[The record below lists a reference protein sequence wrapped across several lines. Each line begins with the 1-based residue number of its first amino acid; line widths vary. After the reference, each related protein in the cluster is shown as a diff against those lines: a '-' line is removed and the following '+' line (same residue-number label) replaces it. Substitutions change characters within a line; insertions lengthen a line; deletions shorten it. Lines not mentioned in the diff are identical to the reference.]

1 MKRPLYDIAHSRSGD
16 KGPNTNV
23 GLIFSSQ
30 AAYEWAKVAITV
42 ERVKGHFGDVVKGEV
57 VRYELPNLWSFNF
70 ILYDSLSGGGSETL
84 QLDAQ
89 GKTYG
94 QHLLRM
100 EVDIP
105 EELV

>member
-1 MKRPLYDIAHSRSGD
+1 MKRPLYDIAYSRSGD

-23 GLIFSSQ
+23 GLIFNSVE
-30 AAYEWAKVAITV
+30 AYDWGKEVITDKKVK
-42 ERVKGHFGDVVKGEV
+42 EHFGDVVKGEV
-57 VRYELPNLWSFNF
+57 VRYELPNLWALNF
-70 ILYDSLSGGGSETL
+70 ILKDSLSGGGSKTL

-100 EVDIP
+100 ELDIP
-105 EELV
+105 GEFI

>member
-23 GLIFSSQ
+23 GLIFNSVE
-30 AAYEWAKVAITV
+30 AYDWGKRVIT
-42 ERVKGHFGDVVKGEV
+42 EKRVKEYFGDVVKGEV
-57 VRYELPNLWSFNF
+57 VRYELPNLWALNF
-70 ILYDSLSGGGSETL
+70 ILQDSLSGGGSETL

-100 EVDIP
+100 ELDIP
-105 EELV
+105 DELL

>member
-1 MKRPLYDIAHSRSGD
+1 M
-16 KGPNTNV
+16 
-23 GLIFSSQ
+23 
-30 AAYEWAKVAITV
+30 
-42 ERVKGHFGDVVKGEV
+42 
-57 VRYELPNLWSFNF
+57 PNLWAFNF

-100 EVDIP
+100 EVDVP
-105 EELV
+105 EKLLRL